1 MILEHFSIVKPKGK
15 LASRVNRALTL
26 VQDQSVNHLP
36 PVETIQEM
44 IT

>member
-1 MILEHFSIVKPKGK
+1 MVLEHFSIVKPKVE

-26 VQDQSVNHLP
+26 VKDQSVNHLP
-36 PVETIQEM
+36 PVETIQEI